1 MKKAVGGYRLILG
14 YLGIFLTMVGIIV
27 LLPLILLAIPAY
39 RDDLAYL
46 WAFLIPGLSS
56 IVLGIILF
64 FAFIFKRER
73 EQLQKHQDSVLL
85 VLVWMS
91 AIAISALP
99 FFLHDKIVFGDA
111 VVETSMNFTEA
122 IFESTSGYASVGLT
136 RLPTALYSSHV
147 FTLYR
152 AILQFFGGVGL
163 VLVVTSAISDRYG
176 LKLYVAE
183 GHSDKLI
190 PNLSKSARIII
201 TIYIG
206 YFLLGTVALIIA
218 GVDWFDALTHS
229 ISSIATGGFS
239 SKVNGMA
246 GYSGN
251 QIAIE
256 TITCVLMVLGAT
268 NFVLHFMLLMGKFKK
283 VGKDIEIR
291 TFGIIILI
299 FVPLMFFAFLT
310 SFNDLTGAN
319 YTPLE
324 SIRYGTFTFL
334 SCITTTGYS
343 NVPIGAAI
351 PSVAFLLLTIC
362 NVIGGGMGSTA
373 GGVKFFRLGL
383 ACKSYYWTL
392 KERLSPRRLIYPTY
406 ISRCGEEKELSRG
419 DSSEAFGYI
428 LLYILV
434 MLVGAFLVSILGSYD
449 FGTALF
455 EFSTALSGTGLSSGI
470 SATANIPVMW
480 VLNVGMFLGRLEILA
495 IYFAFY
501 RIARDIFRKE
511 TI

>member
-1 MKKAVGGYRLILG
+1 MKKIASGYRLIFG
-14 YLGIFLTMVGIIV
+14 YLGIFLAMAGLII
-27 LLPLILLAIPAY
+27 LLPLILLVVPSF
-39 RDDLAYL
+39 RDDVQYL
-46 WAFLIPGLSS
+46 PHFLIPGLSML
-56 IVLGIILF
+56 IGGILLF
-64 FAFIFKRER
+64 FLLLWGREKAK
-73 EQLQKHQDSVLL
+73 LGKHQDSVLL
-85 VLVWMS
+85 ILLWLVSIVVS
-91 AIAISALP
+91 AIP
-99 FFLHDKIVFGDA
+99 FFLTGK
-111 VVETSMNFTEA
+111 MNITES

-136 RLPTALYSSHV
+136 RLPDELFNSHI
-147 FTLYR
+147 FTFYR
-152 AILQFFGGVGL
+152 AVLQFFGGVGL
-163 VLVVTSAISDRYG
+163 VLIVTSAISDRYG
-176 LKLYVAE
+176 LKLYAAE
-183 GHSDKLI
+183 GHNDKVI
-190 PNLSKSARIII
+190 PNLAKSARIILSMYVGFI
-201 TIYIG
+201 A
-206 YFLLGTVALIIA
+206 LGTVALIIA

-351 PSVAFLLLTIC
+351 PSVALLLLTIC

-392 KERLSPRRLIYPTY
+392 KERLSPRRLIYPIY

-480 VLNVGMFLGRLEILA
+480 VLNVGMFLGRLEILVVYYA
-495 IYFAFY
+495 LF
-501 RIARDIFRKE
+501 RMVRDLFRKE

>member
-1 MKKAVGGYRLILG
+1 MKKIASGYRLIFG
-14 YLGIFLTMVGIIV
+14 YLGIFLAMAGLII
-27 LLPLILLAIPAY
+27 LLPLILLVVPSF
-39 RDDLAYL
+39 RDDVQYL
-46 WAFLIPGLSS
+46 PHFLIPGLSML
-56 IVLGIILF
+56 IGGILLF
-64 FAFIFKRER
+64 FLLLWGREKAK
-73 EQLQKHQDSVLL
+73 LGKHQDSVLL
-85 VLVWMS
+85 ILLWLVSIVVS
-91 AIAISALP
+91 AIP
-99 FFLHDKIVFGDA
+99 FFLTGK
-111 VVETSMNFTEA
+111 MNITES

-136 RLPTALYSSHV
+136 RLPDELFNSHI
-147 FTLYR
+147 FTFYR
-152 AILQFFGGVGL
+152 AVLQFFGGVGL
-163 VLVVTSAISDRYG
+163 VLIVTSAISDRYG
-176 LKLYVAE
+176 LKLYTAE
-183 GHSDKLI
+183 GHNDKVI
-190 PNLSKSARIII
+190 PNLAKSARIILSMYVGFI
-201 TIYIG
+201 A
-206 YFLLGTVALIIA
+206 LGTVALIIA

-351 PSVAFLLLTIC
+351 PSVALLLLTIC

-480 VLNVGMFLGRLEILA
+480 VLNVGMFLGRLEILVVYYA
-495 IYFAFY
+495 LF
-501 RIARDIFRKE
+501 RMVRDLFRKE